1 MAFGRRFQFSFFH
14 QFANGRRRKNTISFL
29 NSDSGEI
36 RGQKEITDHIV
47 GFYKNLFGPSVDCSI
62 SLSDSFWPENLK
74 LSDLDRDSLILPFQL
89 EEVKG
94 VVMCMRVNSALGQ
107 TALVWYFSKS
117 VGMLFRETSWVCF
130 RILRKAY

>member
-14 QFANGRRRKNTISFL
+14 QFANGRRKNTISFL

-47 GFYKNLFGPSVDCSI
+47 GFYKNLFGPSVDCSM

-74 LSDLDRDSLILPFQL
+74 LSGLDRDSLILPFQL

-94 VVMCMRVNSALGQ
+94 VVMGMKVNSA
-107 TALVWYFSKS
+107 VWSFSKS

>member
-1 MAFGRRFQFSFFH
+1 M
-14 QFANGRRRKNTISFL
+14 
-29 NSDSGEI
+29 
-36 RGQKEITDHIV
+36 
-47 GFYKNLFGPSVDCSI
+47 GFYKNLFGPSVDCSM

-74 LSDLDRDSLILPFQL
+74 LSGLDRDSLILPFQL

-94 VVMCMRVNSALGQ
+94 VVMGMKVNSA
-107 TALVWYFSKS
+107 VWSFSKS

>member
-29 NSDSGEI
+29 NSDSREI

-89 EEVKG
+89 EDVKG
-94 VVMCMRVNSALGQ
+94 VVMGMKVNSTPGPNG
-107 TALVWYFSKS
+107 FSVVFFQKCWD
-117 VGMLFRETSWVCF
+117 VIQGDLMGMF
-130 RILRKAY
+130 